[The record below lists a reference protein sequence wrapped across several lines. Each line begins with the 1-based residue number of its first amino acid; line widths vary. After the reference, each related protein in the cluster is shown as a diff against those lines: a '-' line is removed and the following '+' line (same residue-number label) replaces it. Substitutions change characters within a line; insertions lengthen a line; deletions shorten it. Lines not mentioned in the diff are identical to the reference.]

1 MKSFFSRVVNV
12 WKTQRLPRSKVDCSD
27 FVRARPE
34 APVVARLR
42 QVVQERRFGGGAAD
56 VAPADANSAEA
67 LRREASVRSTVFDLQ
82 YRCGGAGRCVEND
95 YRCRFPCCFAM
106 RPVTK
111 GAEVLAER
119 LAYEVDDAP
128 TPQIRKLVRLAREER
143 LDAAIKG
150 IHQLAS
156 AQIRE
161 AASGRTLLAALQLNR
176 AQQQTQQQTQQLSVD
191 GFNPADAKYGSDS
204 AVEGVN
210 PLLESESLRRE
221 VMALY
226 LWRAALLVN
235 VRADEQA
242 VNSLLNLAALVPQDH
257 RECLY
262 TAAAAWATLN
272 DMEIVYYRSL
282 LQQYASFPAAQ
293 AFARDRPLLLKRV
306 FEACAESPYF
316 VACATHVVFSK
327 EVTATVSRAQG
338 AQMYGD
344 LTEDPMKSLCIPFA
358 MRYYRFHVSEAFW
371 EHFIHLLCMPPVP
384 APTTAEERAC
394 DPAEQLGLT
403 PNYMLDAIGRSMMLH
418 HLVMLH
424 EARERDIVSGT
435 VADAVK
441 QTKAERDEEAG
452 VHSSRYEHVLSEQEC
467 GVAVARLRELLSLA
481 RSYQKPAKPLDDDG
495 GSGSGGATGA
505 QGRIVAESE
514 TSTSAASATDRMPL
528 H

>member
-1 MKSFFSRVVNV
+1 MKSFFSRVVNA
-12 WKTQRLPRSKVDCSD
+12 WKTQRLPCSKVDCSD

-42 QVVQERRFGGGAAD
+42 QVVRERQFGGGAVDA
-56 VAPADANSAEA
+56 APADVNSAEA
-67 LRREASVRSTVFDLQ
+67 LRREASVRSTVFDLH

-95 YRCRFPCCFAM
+95 CRCRFPCCFAM

-128 TPQIRKLVRLAREER
+128 TSQIRKLVRLAREEQ
-143 LDAAIKG
+143 LDAAIKS
-150 IHQLAS
+150 IQQLAS

-161 AASGRTLLAALQLNR
+161 AARGRTLLAALQPNQ
-176 AQQQTQQQTQQLSVD
+176 AQQQTQQLGVD
-191 GFNPADAKYGSDS
+191 DFNPADAKYGSDS
-204 AVEGVN
+204 AAEGVN
-210 PLLESESLRRE
+210 PLLESEPLRRE
-221 VMALY
+221 VTALY

-242 VNSLLNLAALVPQDH
+242 VNSLLNLAALVPQEH

-262 TAAAAWATLN
+262 TAAAAWAALN

-293 AFARDRPLLLKRV
+293 AFARERPLLLKRV
-306 FEACAESPYF
+306 FEACGESPYF

-344 LTEDPMKSLCIPFA
+344 LTEDPMRSLCIPLA

-371 EHFIHLLCMPPVP
+371 EQFMHLLCMPPLP
-384 APTTAEERAC
+384 APTTVEERAR

-441 QTKAERDEEAG
+441 QTKAERGEEAG
-452 VHSSRYEHVLSEQEC
+452 VHPSRYEHVLSEQERS
-467 GVAVARLRELLSLA
+467 VAVARLRELLSLA
-481 RSYQKPAKPLDDDG
+481 RSYQQPAKTLDDGD
-495 GSGSGGATGA
+495 GSGGAAGA
-505 QGRIVAESE
+505 QGRIVAEAE
-514 TSTSAASATDRMPL
+514 TLTPAASATDKAPL
-528 H
+528 Q